1 MGNSVIDTQLSSLF
15 AEPDGRDSTGRTPLM
30 FAAYNGDLIS
40 LKLLLRSG
48 ASVIAAASSRD
59 PPPPI
64 GTPNGAAVPSVS
76 PFSRTQ

>member
-1 MGNSVIDTQLSSLF
+1 
-15 AEPDGRDSTGRTPLM
+15 M